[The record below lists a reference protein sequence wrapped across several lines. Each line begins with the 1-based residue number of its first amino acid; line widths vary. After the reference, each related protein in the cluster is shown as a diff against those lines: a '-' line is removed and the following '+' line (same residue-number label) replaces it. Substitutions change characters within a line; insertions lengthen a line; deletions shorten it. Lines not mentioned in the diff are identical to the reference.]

1 MIRTSRTIR
10 AVATTVAALS
20 VLAGAAGCS
29 RAQSTDTAP
38 VGDQGAAA
46 ELRLG
51 YFPNVTHAP
60 ALIGLEKGF
69 YAKEIGST
77 KLVPTKFNAGGD
89 AISALF
95 GGSIDATFIGSGPAI
110 NGFDKS
116 QGKSVR
122 LVAGAAS
129 KGAQL
134 VVKPEIASVDDL
146 KGKTVVTPQLGNTQD
161 VALKKFLADKQL
173 TDQVDVQNTENAL
186 ALEEFKKGG
195 VQAAWLPEPWSSR
208 LVLEAGAKVLLDE
221 KELWP
226 DGGDFPTTVLIVRT
240 EYLQQHPETIKAL
253 IKGLS
258 ASIDLVT
265 SDLAAAKEATN
276 AQLTTLSGKALAGPV
291 IDRAFGNITFGL
303 DPFAKLFPRLAKD
316 AETAKIAKSTPD
328 LHGFVDLGP
337 LNAVLS
343 EAGKPAV
350 DAAGLDKK

>member
-1 MIRTSRTIR
+1 MIRTSRTLR
-10 AVATTVAALS
+10 LVATTAAALS
-20 VLAGAAGCS
+20 VVAGAVGCS
-29 RAQSTDTAP
+29 RAQSADSAP
-38 VGDQGAAA
+38 ASDQGAAA

-69 YAKEIGST
+69 YARELGST
-77 KLVPTKFNAGGD
+77 TLVPTTFNAGGD

-116 QGKSVR
+116 RGKSVR

-134 VVKPEIASVDDL
+134 VVKPEIATVDDL
-146 KGKTVVTPQLGNTQD
+146 RGKTVVTPQLGNTQD
-161 VALKKFLADKQL
+161 VALKKYLADKQL

-186 ALEEFKKGG
+186 ALEEFRKGG

-226 DGGDFPTTVLIVRT
+226 DRGDFPTTVLIVRT
-240 EYLQQHPETIKAL
+240 EYLQQHPETVKAL

-258 ASIDLVT
+258 AAVDLVT
-265 SDLAAAKEATN
+265 SDLAGAKEATN
-276 AQLTTLSGKALAGPV
+276 AQLAALSGKPLPGPV

-303 DPFAKLFPRLAKD
+303 DPFARLLPQLAKD

-328 LHGFVDLGP
+328 LHGFVAFGP